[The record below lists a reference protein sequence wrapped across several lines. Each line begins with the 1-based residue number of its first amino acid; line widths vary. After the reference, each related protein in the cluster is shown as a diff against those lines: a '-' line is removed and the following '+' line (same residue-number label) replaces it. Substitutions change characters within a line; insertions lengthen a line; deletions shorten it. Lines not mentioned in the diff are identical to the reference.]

1 MMCPENNQLSYP
13 TKKNVGQDLTDRKF
27 CFKIFYKEVVE
38 MLPVRVED
46 LRKIIEE
53 NKVLVVKAGNTY
65 EISRPLALK
74 LWNAFVS
81 MVMEMEGSIREELR
95 VEYVSHEMIIVSVAC
110 TVKVGESEVRYCE
123 IGEAY
128 KSEGKEETMA
138 RTAYTRAMKRLLE
151 RMIGEDFINQVVQ
164 KLYPEGVKEVPASEN
179 QKRLIVSLTREGKIT
194 KEMVERVLGE
204 GASLNQ
210 ALKENTL
217 TSSKAKQLID
227 RALGR
232 FPNEQAN

>member
-1 MMCPENNQLSYP
+1 
-13 TKKNVGQDLTDRKF
+13 
-27 CFKIFYKEVVE
+27 

-53 NKVLVVKAGNTY
+53 NKGLVVKVGNTY

-81 MVMEMEGSIREELR
+81 MVMEMEGSIREELK
-95 VEYVSHEMIIVSVAC
+95 VEFVSPEMIIVSVAC
-110 TVKVGESEVRYCE
+110 AVKVGESEVRYCE

-164 KLYPEGVKEVPASEN
+164 KLYPEGVKEVPASEK
-179 QKRLIVSLTREGKIT
+179 QKQLIRSLVQEGKIT
-194 KEMVERVLGE
+194 REMVKEVLGE
-204 GASLNQ
+204 DFSLNQ
-210 ALKENTL
+210 AMKDSTL
-217 TSSKAKQLID
+217 TFSQAKKLID

-232 FPNEQAN
+232 PVNE

>member
-1 MMCPENNQLSYP
+1 
-13 TKKNVGQDLTDRKF
+13 
-27 CFKIFYKEVVE
+27 

-53 NKVLVVKAGNTY
+53 NKGLVVKVGNTY

-81 MVMEMEGSIREELR
+81 MVMEMEGSIREELK
-95 VEYVSHEMIIVSVAC
+95 VEFVSPEMIIVSAAC

-164 KLYPEGVKEVPASEN
+164 KLYPEGVKEVPASEK
-179 QKRLIVSLTREGKIT
+179 QKQLIRSLVQEGKIT
-194 KEMVERVLGE
+194 REMVKEVLGE
-204 GASLNQ
+204 DFSLNQ
-210 ALKENTL
+210 AMKDSTL
-217 TSSKAKQLID
+217 TFSQAKKLID

-232 FPNEQAN
+232 PVNE